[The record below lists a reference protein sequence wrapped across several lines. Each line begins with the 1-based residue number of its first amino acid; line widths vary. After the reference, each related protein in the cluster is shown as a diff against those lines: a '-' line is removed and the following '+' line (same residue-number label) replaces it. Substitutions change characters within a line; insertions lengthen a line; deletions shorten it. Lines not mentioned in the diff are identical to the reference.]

1 MSNAVRRQQAARQG
15 GDLSADLRPE
25 IAERVLRYF
34 RENSEAMDSVEG
46 IARFWVHEDRSL
58 VERILSELHERGFL
72 AKRAIAGTDFYSLQ
86 RESGRPPEASPS
98 AASATAPSVPVIAA
112 TATPAVATAVPVD
125 GSAEG
130 SRLDPD
136 FVPVPQLPLEARG
149 RILMVDD
156 DPSVR
161 KFMVEALGETGH
173 TVLSA
178 ENGAQ
183 ALELFRSQP
192 FDLVVTD
199 LMMPGM
205 SGVDLLQVIKRES
218 PATEVMV
225 VTAHA
230 TLEAAINALRHGAYD
245 LITKPLT
252 DIDSLHRV
260 VGRALERRRLSTENR
275 LLVDNLQARNRELK
289 ETVARL
295 AAVNEIG
302 KATTG
307 LLNISELYESLVRLV
322 AQQLRVRRVSVLL
335 SEGDADT
342 MRVVASVGITDHDV
356 LSRPVRVGEGIAG
369 HVAAT
374 QAPLLVPDIEKSE
387 LKRLRKGGKYTT
399 SSFMITPIMV
409 SYPIRFQRRRI
420 GVINVSDKLS
430 GDPFTEQDLEFLST
444 LSAQVAVAIENA
456 RLVKEMEGGYLG
468 ALVALIRGIEDSRP
482 ESRGHS
488 MRVAELAAE
497 VAFAMKLPEPRVEL
511 LLQAA
516 ALHEIGRLAS
526 RPEHGGRGRDRGK
539 DRDKDKDDDRMWT
552 PDDVMAAERILAP
565 IASLRSAREVILHS
579 ADWFD
584 SAPVP
589 FGSGRPGIP
598 VESRILGVCEDF
610 VRLAPANGRD
620 PEATQRALQALQ
632 KRAGKRH
639 DPEVVAALLRVIEE
653 HGAGKGGTR

>member
-1 MSNAVRRQQAARQG
+1 MAGGSRRGQAAQRA
-15 GDLSADLRPE
+15 GDLSSDLRPE

-34 RENSEAMDSVEG
+34 QQNSEAMDSVEG
-46 IARFWVHEDRSL
+46 IARFWVREERSV

-72 AKRAIAGTDFYSLQ
+72 AKRTIAGTDFFSLQ
-86 RESGRPPEASPS
+86 RGAAPAPVEPPSS
-98 AASATAPSVPVIAA
+98 AVQTGPETAGPAVEGAGATAL
-112 TATPAVATAVPVD
+112 TT
-125 GSAEG
+125 
-130 SRLDPD
+130 
-136 FVPVPQLPLEARG
+136 VPQLPPEARG

-178 ENGAQ
+178 EDGAQ
-183 ALELFRSQP
+183 ALQMFRAQR

-218 PATEVMV
+218 PDTEVVV

-230 TLEAAINALRHGAYD
+230 TLETAIIALRHGAYD

-260 VGRALERRRLSTENR
+260 VDRALERRRLSTENR

-302 KATTG
+302 RATTG
-307 LLNISELYESLVRLV
+307 LLNLGELYESLVRLV
-322 AQQLRVRRVSVLL
+322 AQQLKVRRVSVLL
-335 SEGDADT
+335 SEGDSET
-342 MRVVASVGITDHDV
+342 MRVVSSLGITDQDV

-399 SSFMITPIMV
+399 PSFMITPIMV

-430 GDPFTEQDLEFLST
+430 GDPFSEQDLEFLST
-444 LSAQVAVAIENA
+444 LAAQVAVAIENA
-456 RLVKEMEGGYLG
+456 RLVREMEGGYLG
-468 ALVALIRGIEDSRP
+468 ALVALIRGIEDARP
-482 ESRGHS
+482 ETRGHS

-497 VAFAMKLPEPRVEL
+497 VAFAMKLSEPRVEL

-516 ALHEIGRLAS
+516 AL
-526 RPEHGGRGRDRGK
+526 
-539 DRDKDKDDDRMWT
+539 
-552 PDDVMAAERILAP
+552 
-565 IASLRSAREVILHS
+565 
-579 ADWFD
+579 
-584 SAPVP
+584 
-589 FGSGRPGIP
+589 
-598 VESRILGVCEDF
+598 
-610 VRLAPANGRD
+610 
-620 PEATQRALQALQ
+620 
-632 KRAGKRH
+632 
-639 DPEVVAALLRVIEE
+639 
-653 HGAGKGGTR
+653 